1 MLIIGT
7 VIGAGFASGQEIVAF
22 FGAAYISPL
31 VAAVCGALIAAG
43 SYLFLYLGAK
53 FGARNVSELNVK
65 VLGRLHPAADVFLL
79 FNSLIVLAGM
89 LAGLDALGGMFFPL
103 RPLYSI
109 AGGALCGLVVCKGL
123 NGLMRCNSLLI
134 PAVIGIIVAVCA
146 ASLGPPLAE
155 PALRFNPFSCVTYA
169 SMNLILAGTVL
180 ATVGVGK
187 KRAVICS
194 VAAGAVMG
202 VLLLLILFALNANGA
217 EGEMPLVSMARK
229 YPPLFY
235 TMAGVVAAAIFT
247 TMLTAASGLSDW
259 LTAATGSRRF
269 SVAAVMLAGLILS
282 NLGFETV
289 VGLLYPV
296 IGVLGALYLVLALI
310 AAVRR
315 GRPAAVT
322 RRGDG
327 GSASRRWRRRG
338 TSAPRA
344 RTVSPSRSSR
354 DRA

>member
-31 VAAVCGALIAAG
+31 VAVVCGALLAAG
-43 SYLFLYLGAK
+43 SYMFLYLGAR
-53 FGARNVSELNVK
+53 FGARNVSELNEK
-65 VLGRLHPAADVFLL
+65 VLGRLHPAADAFLL

-109 AGGALCGLVVCKGL
+109 AGAAVCGLVVCKGL
-123 NGLMRCNSLLI
+123 NGLLKCNSLLI

-146 ASLGPPLAE
+146 ASVGPPLAE
-155 PALRFNPFSCVTYA
+155 RTLRFDPFACATYA
-169 SMNLILAGTVL
+169 AMNLILAGTVL
-180 ATVGVGK
+180 ATADVGK
-187 KRAVICS
+187 KRAAVCS
-194 VAAGAVMG
+194 AAAGAVMG
-202 VLLLLILFALNANGA
+202 ALLLLIILALNANGA
-217 EGEMPLVSMARK
+217 EGEMPLLSLARK

-235 TMAGVVAAAIFT
+235 AMAAVVAAAIFT
-247 TMLTAASGLSDW
+247 TMLTAASSLSDW
-259 LTAATGSRRF
+259 LTAATGARRF
-269 SVAAVMLAGLILS
+269 SVAAVLLAGLILS
-282 NLGFETV
+282 NLGFGTV
-289 VGLLYPV
+289 VGVLYPV
-296 IGVLGALYLVLALI
+296 IGILGAVYLVLACA

-315 GRPAAVT
+315 PRRTAVT

-327 GSASRRWRRRG
+327 GSASRRGRRRG